1 MALAAV
7 AAAAPVVVPPQ
18 ALLQRGGAPA
28 LGAPGARVP
37 RSSEHLKSGGAGGRG
52 TWSWGGLVCLSGA
65 VLSSRSFSKVALLAT
80 KSAKPAKTG
89 KRSKKERRG
98 RKKPFEPSKQLGATE
113 PLGFWDPLGISPK
126 DEQTFYE
133 YRVCEIKHGRVAM
146 MACIGAVGQH
156 FLRFGWFQKTTW
168 GEPMPTGF
176 AAVFSNPAA
185 FGMIVLTAI
194 AGLLEFTLFKDDMS
208 KGAGNFGDPLRIGQ
222 YFTEDMDNMR
232 NRELNN
238 GRFAMFAIM
247 GIIAAE
253 GATGKDAIE
262 QLGF

>member
-1 MALAAV
+1 MPSLRLAAGMALVAPAARSGPE
-7 AAAAPVVVPPQ
+7 AVPQ
-18 ALLQRGGAPA
+18 LRGG
-28 LGAPGARVP
+28 V
-37 RSSEHLKSGGAGGRG
+37 RSVHSPNSGSRG
-52 TWSWGGLVCLSGA
+52 TWSVGGLVCLGGA
-65 VLSSRSFSKVALLAT
+65 ALSSCQVVSRATLLAT
-80 KSAKPAKTG
+80 KAANFKKLP
-89 KRSKKERRG
+89 KKES
-98 RKKPFEPSKQLGATE
+98 RKNKKKQFEPKNELGVTE

-156 FLRFGWFQKTTW
+156 YLRFGWFSKTTW
-168 GEPMPTGF
+168 GEPMPSGF
-176 AAVFSNPAA
+176 AAIFSNPAA
-185 FGMIVLTAI
+185 FGMIVLAAV
-194 AGLLEFTLFKDDMS
+194 AGLLEFTVFKDDIS
-208 KGAGNFGDPLRIGQ
+208 KGAGNFGDPLRLGQ
-222 YFTEDMDNMR
+222 YTDDMR

-262 QLGF
+262 QLGL